1 MTITKTNRATRQA
14 KDGQVILGINK
25 DLQTLSQIPL
35 AGQMFTPMSLV
46 ALIQSR
52 IDAANKVATAKAAWQ
67 DAVKA
72 YRAINTNVTAVVHG
86 LYSYVLNAFGATSPQ
101 LADFGFTPPKR
112 ATQTPE
118 EKAAAV
124 AKRAA
129 TRKARGTKGPKAK
142 KAITG
147 QSVMIAQL
155 IANQKPADPAATP
168 AAAAPATAPTAAPVP
183 AAAPVLAPPV
193 AAPVAAGAPVATPPA
208 KS

>member
-1 MTITKTNRATRQA
+1 MTNAKSNRATRQA

-35 AGQMFTPMSLV
+35 AGQTFTPMSLV

-52 IDAANKVATAKAAWQ
+52 IDAANKVAMAKANWQ

-86 LYSYVLNAFGATSPQ
+86 LYTYVLNAFGMTSPQ

-155 IANQKPADPAATP
+155 IANQKPADSAVTP
-168 AAAAPATAPTAAPVP
+168 AAAPPTAPTAAPVP
-183 AAAPVLAPPV
+183 AGASVLAPPV
-193 AAPVAAGAPVATPPA
+193 APSAAPGAPVATPSA